1 MRIADYIF
9 KRLKEEGVE
18 YTFGI
23 PGDFILPLY
32 AAQER
37 CGMKTVVVTHEPS
50 AGFAADVYARL
61 NGLGVAIVTQGVGA
75 LNMVNPIALAY
86 AEESPVI
93 VLAGAPEIHQRD
105 PDALFHHR
113 VKHHET
119 QLRVYREVTAST
131 AVLNDEL
138 SAISEIDRVIE
149 TTKKLSRP
157 GYIEI
162 PRDMVNVDAPPRCAT
177 DHRRVV
183 DNRKILKE
191 ALEEIIRKIN
201 ASRHPIIYAG
211 VEIERFGL
219 MKDLAR
225 LVEKLNLPT
234 VTTLL
239 GKSVLPE
246 DHPNFVGNYIGNLS
260 LNPVR
265 DYVGRSDC
273 IISLGSLPIDFGVAS
288 AFASYTPNIIQVT
301 SQEVCVGHHCYKDIN
316 LSDVMKGLLK
326 TKALKRRSFKPLKK
340 SPVKKK
346 ASSPVQKLTMVSII
360 DELNDF
366 LTKRHIVI
374 SDVGDTLFASI
385 ELKTDIFIA
394 PAYYASMGFAVPG
407 AVGAQMAMPSRRP
420 VVLVGDGCFQ
430 MTGIELATAKKM
442 NLNPIVIIFNNGTF
456 GTLRVMDKE
465 REYLKVHSWDYVGLA
480 RSLGGDGT
488 QVDTTQGFKEALR
501 TAGGSSN
508 FYVIDA
514 VLDEDDISST
524 LGRLA
529 KDFRPRIQSLIQ

>member
-1 MRIADYIF
+1 
-9 KRLKEEGVE
+9 
-18 YTFGI
+18 
-23 PGDFILPLY
+23 
-32 AAQER
+32 
-37 CGMKTVVVTHEPS
+37 
-50 AGFAADVYARL
+50 
-61 NGLGVAIVTQGVGA
+61 
-75 LNMVNPIALAY
+75 
-86 AEESPVI
+86 
-93 VLAGAPEIHQRD
+93 
-105 PDALFHHR
+105 
-113 VKHHET
+113 
-119 QLRVYREVTAST
+119 
-131 AVLNDEL
+131 
-138 SAISEIDRVIE
+138 
-149 TTKKLSRP
+149 
-157 GYIEI
+157 
-162 PRDMVNVDAPPRCAT
+162 
-177 DHRRVV
+177 
-183 DNRKILKE
+183 
-191 ALEEIIRKIN
+191 
-201 ASRHPIIYAG
+201 

-260 LNPVR
+260 LDPVR
-265 DYVGRSDC
+265 DYVAKSDC

-465 REYLKVHSWDYVGLA
+465 RDYLKVHSWDYVGLA

-514 VLDEDDISST
+514 ILDEDDISST